1 MAESGTRWGR
11 RGQRETTGCGS
22 RWVINQAAHLAELH
36 RGIVATAL
44 AEARAVAAEAEA
56 RHRGELVVEATA
68 AGAKEPAEAR
78 VGALSVVGTNRRYRS
93 HHATGTNGDRGGL
106 GELVQHLGNR
116 PVPLL
121 DCALVAKHSRRR
133 GVDH

>member
-1 MAESGTRWGR
+1 MLWHVL
-11 RGQRETTGCGS
+11 GQRETTGCGS

-68 AGAKEPAEAR
+68 AGAKEPAEAQLAEIGR
-78 VGALSVVGTNRRYRS
+78 LVTQREGLRGSVN
-93 HHATGTNGDRGGL
+93 
-106 GELVQHLGNR
+106 
-116 PVPLL
+116 
-121 DCALVAKHSRRR
+121 VAE
-133 GVDH
+133 G